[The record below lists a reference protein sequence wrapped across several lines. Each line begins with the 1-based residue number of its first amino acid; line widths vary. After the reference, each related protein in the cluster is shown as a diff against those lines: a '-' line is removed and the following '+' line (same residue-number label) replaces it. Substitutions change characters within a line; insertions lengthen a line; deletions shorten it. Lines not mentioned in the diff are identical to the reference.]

1 METRLEQ
8 LNFSSEKLSKKARL
22 MLFCQNSPEMGWMPP
37 ILVAGIGDG
46 YLGGK
51 YGSWPRIAAIFRK
64 YNLAHAPLFIVSE
77 FHVRH
82 GKSLQIRR
90 SGGYKCGDEL
100 CTIFAALGENIF
112 VMLKN

>member
-1 METRLEQ
+1 
-8 LNFSSEKLSKKARL
+8 

-37 ILVAGIGDG
+37 ILVAGIGNG

-82 GKSLQIRR
+82 GKSLHIRR
-90 SGGYKCGDEL
+90 GGYKCGDGGDEL
-100 CTIFAALGENIF
+100 CTIFAALGENICNAEK
-112 VMLKN
+112 VKNVLWLNGQDRTI

>member
-1 METRLEQ
+1 
-8 LNFSSEKLSKKARL
+8 

-37 ILVAGIGDG
+37 ILVAGIGNG

-82 GKSLQIRR
+82 GKSLHIRR
-90 SGGYKCGDEL
+90 RGGISVVMVVMNCVLFLLHWER
-100 CTIFAALGENIF
+100 TF

>member
-1 METRLEQ
+1 
-8 LNFSSEKLSKKARL
+8 

-37 ILVAGIGDG
+37 ILVAGIGNG

-82 GKSLQIRR
+82 GKSLHIRR
-90 SGGYKCGDEL
+90 SVVMAVMNCVLFLLHKER
-100 CTIFAALGENIF
+100 IF